1 MALGSPPGPLGDIDA
16 RLAAALQACW
26 QGRQAEADAH
36 LARAEEL
43 FAEKSGFLTNDF
55 DAVRAELAVAN
66 GDTERAISAALAGLQ
81 QDSTPTRAERLVP
94 LAARAMA
101 DDVQELRD
109 RDADASAAV
118 ARLEDLRRQYPEVV
132 ADGGAE

>member
-1 MALGSPPGPLGDIDA
+1 MGLCRRGHGLLFLGDWRSCEDRLRVALGSPPGPLGDVDA

-26 QGRQAEADAH
+26 QGRRDEAEAH

-43 FAEKSGFLTNDF
+43 FAEKSGFLTNPF
-55 DAVRAELAVAN
+55 DAVRAELAVAR

-81 QDSTPTRAERLVP
+81 QDSTPTRVERLVP

-101 DDVQELRD
+101 DDVQ
-109 RDADASAAV
+109 ASA
-118 ARLEDLRRQYPEVV
+118 
-132 ADGGAE
+132 